1 MMRFWTKTMWGSLGV
16 LLATLPLGVGATTL
30 AAVVEDATTCTQVLQ
45 KAGQNGA
52 YTRELVTAQK
62 EGEVFESGI
71 NLPLLRDRVISP
83 GTNGEITLVVC
94 NNGETDGVLT
104 GSITGKTGGDVADPK
119 DPFYT
124 DLKVGEKPFTDTLD
138 NPDTPEVEKVTVFD
152 KVPIK
157 RGEAL
162 TVKFPYSFPFEAVS
176 GNSAGSSEYAP
187 GVREASLG
195 VSVLLAQAPNAVIPA
210 TPPDVKIVKTY
221 DRFDKATGEDWW
233 KITVENVGGL
243 PVKNLRIVDSVDA
256 ARWGTPPEGTSIDK
270 GSNKWLIPVLVK
282 GRPLQIEVSTKGLD
296 ANKAYGEL
304 GEGRVLPA
312 DCEGDKAC
320 AGAVKPAPVSPVPE
334 GVKLVKTYDRFDKA
348 TGEDWWKITV
358 ENVGGKTVEGLRVA
372 DSVEGARWGAAPE
385 GTSIDKGSNKWLIP
399 VLGKGKVLEIGVSTK
414 GVKENKAYGEIGEGR
429 VLPTDCE
436 GDGACVAAVKPG
448 PKPTEKPTEKPTV
461 EPTPTDKPT
470 TKPTPTEKPTT
481 KPTPSEKP
489 TEKPKPTE
497 TPKPTAKSTP
507 TEKPAEKPKPTES
520 PKPTTKPTETT
531 KPSEKPTPKPTTKP
545 AQTTTSPNPAP
556 PAATNN
562 QPAQTTTS
570 NQNNTDT
577 PPVSDSSNTPIT
589 GDSPT
594 PTLGG
599 EKSPFLAGVPT
610 IAAPPPTP
618 LSTTG
623 TNLTIA
629 IWAVAFT
636 AAGTALLSYLQ
647 LRKHH
652 KNHR

>member
-414 GVKENKAYGEIGEGR
+414 GVKENKAYGETGEGR
-429 VLPTDCE
+429 VLPADCA
-436 GDGACVAAVKPG
+436 GDRACVGAVKPE
-448 PKPTEKPTEKPTV
+448 PK
-461 EPTPTDKPT
+461 
-470 TKPTPTEKPTT
+470 
-481 KPTPSEKP
+481 
-489 TEKPKPTE
+489 
-497 TPKPTAKSTP
+497 P
-507 TEKPAEKPKPTES
+507 TEKPAEKPTEKPTAKPTVKPSETPT
-520 PKPTTKPTETT
+520 PKPTVKPSATPTA

-545 AQTTTSPNPAP
+545 SATPTAKPTTKPAQTATSPNPAP

-577 PPVSDSSNTPIT
+577 PPVSDSGNTPIT

-652 KNHR
+652 KNRR

>member
-1 MMRFWTKTMWGSLGV
+1 MIRFWTKTMWGSLGV

-62 EGEVFESGI
+62 EGEIFKSGL
-71 NLPLLRDRVISP
+71 NLPLLKDRVISP
-83 GTNGEITLVVC
+83 GANGEITLVVC

-152 KVPIK
+152 KVPIR

-162 TVKFPYSFPFEAVS
+162 TVKFPYSFPFEAAS
-176 GNSAGSSEYAP
+176 GNSAGGEGYAP

-195 VSVLLAQAPNAVIPA
+195 VSVLLAQAPNAVVPA

-296 ANKAYGEL
+296 TNKAYGEL
-304 GEGRVLPA
+304 GEGRVLPT

-334 GVKLVKTYDRFDKA
+334 GVKISKVYDRFDKA
-348 TGEDWWKITV
+348 AGEDWWKITV
-358 ENVGGKTVEGLRVA
+358 ENVGGKTVESLRVA
-372 DSVEGARWGAAPE
+372 DSVTGAQWGIPPE

-399 VLGKGKVLEIGVSTK
+399 SLGKGKSLEIGVSTK
-414 GVKENKAYGEIGEGR
+414 GVKENKAYGETGEGR
-429 VLPTDCE
+429 VLPADCA
-436 GDGACVAAVKPG
+436 GDRACVGAVKPE
-448 PKPTEKPTEKPTV
+448 PK
-461 EPTPTDKPT
+461 
-470 TKPTPTEKPTT
+470 
-481 KPTPSEKP
+481 
-489 TEKPKPTE
+489 
-497 TPKPTAKSTP
+497 P
-507 TEKPAEKPKPTES
+507 TEKPAEKPTEKPTAKPTVRPSETPT
-520 PKPTTKPTETT
+520 PKPSEKPTA

-545 AQTTTSPNPAP
+545 SATPTAKPTTKPAQTATSPNPAP

-577 PPVSDSSNTPIT
+577 PPVSDSGNTPIT

-652 KNHR
+652 KNRR